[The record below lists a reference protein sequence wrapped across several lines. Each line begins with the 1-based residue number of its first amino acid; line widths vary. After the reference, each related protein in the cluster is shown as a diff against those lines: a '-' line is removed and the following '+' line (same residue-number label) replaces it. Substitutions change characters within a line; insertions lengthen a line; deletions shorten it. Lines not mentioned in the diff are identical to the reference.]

1 MTLVRLSIS
10 TIRRGGRSRNGGGLV
25 TTFFAGE
32 IPSAEKMSAIDL
44 NNKVGGS
51 VGGVV
56 RTGTTTDATTSET
69 VIDFR
74 TFDAVSGRRYI
85 PKLSSNLLS
94 AGGTSPA
101 GFTVRFRWAAGN
113 SVTTSGTLIQTVNDF
128 ISTGSFQHYRFYET
142 SLDYA
147 GIDQQITVGIFA
159 LAIAPMTLLR
169 FVDADISQRHFRVV
183 DDGVF

>member
-1 MTLVRLSIS
+1 MT
-10 TIRRGGRSRNGGGLV
+10 TA
-25 TTFFAGE
+25 FFAGE

-56 RTGTTTDATTSET
+56 RTGSPTDATTSET
-69 VIDFR
+69 LIDSS
-74 TFDAVSGRRYI
+74 TFDAISGRRYI
-85 PKLSSNLLS
+85 PKLSTNLLS
-94 AGGTSPA
+94 AGGTTPA

-113 SVTTSGTLIQTVNDF
+113 SVTPSGTLIKAVNDF

-147 GIDQQITVGIFA
+147 GIDQQITVGVFA

-169 FVDADISQRHFRVV
+169 FVDADDSQRHFRVV